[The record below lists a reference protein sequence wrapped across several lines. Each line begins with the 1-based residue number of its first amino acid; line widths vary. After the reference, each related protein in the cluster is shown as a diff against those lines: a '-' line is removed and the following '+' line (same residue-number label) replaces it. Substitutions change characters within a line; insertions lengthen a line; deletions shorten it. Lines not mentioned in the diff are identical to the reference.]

1 MEFNHFLSAYYPDPS
16 YGGDRLYADMVA
28 QARLADVLGYQS
40 VSIPEHHLINILLTP
55 APLQMAVKLACE
67 TQNLRIVTSVSVL
80 PLHDMRIFA
89 GEVAQAD
96 ILCDGRLTLGVGRG
110 AFAYEMNRMGVTMD
124 ETRAKFDE
132 SFNVLRALLSEKE
145 VSWDG
150 DYYKFDP
157 ITIMP
162 RPISNPVQ
170 MQLAALAPEA
180 IYHSVK
186 RGLHIQTTPL
196 SGSGDLFAQQCDAFH
211 RGKAEL
217 GEAGKHLK
225 LSLSRVAYAARDA
238 GDARKKLA
246 MAHEYYKR
254 FDNVFTG
261 PGEVL
266 NGCIAPLDRLQ
277 TMDELDANV
286 LICPPAEMVDR
297 LGQYAEAGV
306 DEFIVNFNLGESQ
319 DETLEAMQRF
329 AEDVMPHYTGRAA
342 PQAQWPSPFKKEASH
357 ACHPR

>member
-1 MEFNHFLSAYYPDPS
+1 MEFNHFLSAYYPDPG
-16 YGGDRLYADMVA
+16 YGGDRLYADMIA
-28 QARLADVLGYQS
+28 QARLADTLGYRS

-55 APLQMAVKLACE
+55 APLQMAVRLASE
-67 TQNLRIVTSVSVL
+67 TQNLRLVTSVAVL

-96 ILCDGRLTLGVGRG
+96 ILCDGRLVLGVGRG
-110 AFAYEMNRMGVTMD
+110 AFAYEMGRMGVAME

-132 SFNVLRALLSEKE
+132 SFNVLRALLSEME
-145 VSWDG
+145 VTWDG
-150 DYYKFDP
+150 AYYQFDP

-162 RPISNPVQ
+162 RPISSPVQ
-170 MQLAALAPEA
+170 MQLAALTPEA

-196 SGSGDLFAQQCDAFH
+196 SGTGDLFAQQCDAFH

-217 GEAGKHLK
+217 GEAGEQLT

-261 PGEVL
+261 PGDVRE
-266 NGCIAPLDRLQ
+266 GCIAPLDRAQ
-277 TMDELDANV
+277 TMGELNDNV

-297 LGQYAEAGV
+297 LGRYAEAGV
-306 DEFIVNFNLGESQ
+306 DEFIVNFNIGESQ
-319 DETLEAMQRF
+319 TETLDAMQRF
-329 AEDVMPHYTGRAA
+329 AEEVMPHFTGRGV
-342 PQAQWPSPFKKEASH
+342 AQMHGAGAIKENASH
-357 ACHPR
+357 AHHPG

>member
-1 MEFNHFLSAYYPDPS
+1 MEFNHFLSAYYPDPT
-16 YGGDRLYADMVA
+16 YGGDQLYRDMIE
-28 QARLADVLGYQS
+28 QARLADRLGYQS

-67 TQNLRIVTSVSVL
+67 THNLRLVTSVAVL

-96 ILCDGRLTLGVGRG
+96 ILCDGRLVLGVGRG
-110 AFAYEMNRMGVTMD
+110 AFAYEMGRMGVAME

-132 SFNVLRALLSEKE
+132 SFNVLRALLSQKE

-196 SGSGDLFAQQCDAFH
+196 SGDGDLFAQQCDAFH
-211 RGKAEL
+211 RGRTEL
-217 GEAGKHLK
+217 GAAGKHLT

-238 GDARKKLA
+238 ADARKKLA

-261 PGEVL
+261 PGDVD
-266 NGCIAPLDRLQ
+266 NGCIAPLERKQ
-277 TMDELDANV
+277 TIDELNENV
-286 LICPPAEMVDR
+286 LICTSAEMVDR

-306 DEFIVNFNLGESQ
+306 DEFIVNFNIGECQS
-319 DETLEAMQRF
+319 ETLEAMQRF
-329 AEDVMPHYTGRAA
+329 AEEVMPHFTGREA
-342 PQAQWPSPFKKEASH
+342 PQTQLPSLNEKDLNH
-357 ACHPR
+357 AHHPS